1 MGGKKDAHE
10 TAEELYALYEQ
21 KMYRIAYSILQ
32 DTWQAEDAVSD
43 AFIRLIG
50 SIEKIRDTKSPKTKQ
65 YIIKVTRSAAIDLY
79 RKNQRDS
86 KVVTLITDEKQQIS
100 LAEDPIERLLSRTS
114 STQQMQELL
123 ACLPEK
129 YRRVMVCR
137 CIHELSVKETAAIL
151 EISESLV
158 RKQYERAKKL
168 LMKKIGE
175 EKYVYRSI

>member
-86 KVVTLITDEKQQIS
+86 KAVTLITDEEQQIP
-100 LAEDPIERLLSRTS
+100 LAEDPIDQLLGRTS

-123 ACLPEK
+123 ACLPDR

-137 CIHELSVKETAAIL
+137 CIHELSVKETAAVL

-158 RKQYERAKKL
+158 RKHYERAKKL